1 VIVLAR
7 HGETPFNAEGR
18 FQGHLPVPLSPRGVE
33 QAHALAAVAAQRPWA
48 AYFSSPLERARE
60 TAAIVGAAIGMTP
73 QEDPRLAETETGEW
87 TGRSFADVR
96 AEAPEAFAAWERQ
109 DADFAFPGG
118 ESFHEQTERVVA
130 ALEDIGRGPAPAL
143 VVCHRQV
150 IRLALFARTGDTAMR
165 NHPIENASLVELPAA

>member
-33 QAHALAAVAAQRPWA
+33 QAHALAAVATQRTWA
-48 AYFSSPLERARE
+48 SYWSSPLERARE
-60 TAAIVGAAIGMTP
+60 TAAIVGVAVGMTP
-73 QEDPRLAETETGEW
+73 HEDARLAETDTGDW
-87 TGRSFADVR
+87 TGRSFAEVR

-109 DADFAFPGG
+109 DPDFAFPGG
-118 ESFHEQTERVVA
+118 ESFHEQLERVLA
-130 ALEDIGRGPAPAL
+130 ALDDIGRAPQPAL

-150 IRLALFARTGDTAMR
+150 IRLALVARTGDEALR
-165 NHPIENASLVELPAA
+165 ARPIDNASLVELPAA